1 MRKMALVQDDPVL
14 QLLADNNVGNNS
26 NLVFSMKFPDNSF
39 KALATLLKEH
49 AGALKTGNF
58 CFFQQG
64 VTYQRWDDGESV
76 FNYAE
81 LHGEEMC
88 GYNYRSCDD
97 IDPREVR
104 HMVGVSFIDLC
115 GRIKGSKNDG
125 VMIYKIRNNPCIHVK
140 TIDGTGDNN
149 NIRTV
154 TPRTLKQENYN
165 IDNIEQEFCFSTI
178 PDVKVT
184 TVAFKNMIT
193 IMNTIGSS
201 SIKITRHERGVMCY
215 GIGPDNN
222 VMSVQPWFD
231 DCEVNAV
238 EKAVSEVSDS
248 ALSFLDDIDDSFLS
262 TTSQNAIVS
271 YVEDDQDYQVKV
283 VARSLKSFAK
293 FHTICPI
300 GIVKIYMGR
309 DAVKFEGSIGT
320 YGTLTT
326 IVRSNC
332 TK

>member
-14 QLLADNNVGNNS
+14 QLLADDNVGNNS

-125 VMIYKIRNNPCIHVK
+125 VMIYKIRNNPNIHVK

-165 IDNIEQEFCFSTI
+165 IDNI
-178 PDVKVT
+178 
-184 TVAFKNMIT
+184 
-193 IMNTIGSS
+193 
-201 SIKITRHERGVMCY
+201 
-215 GIGPDNN
+215 
-222 VMSVQPWFD
+222 
-231 DCEVNAV
+231 
-238 EKAVSEVSDS
+238 
-248 ALSFLDDIDDSFLS
+248 
-262 TTSQNAIVS
+262 
-271 YVEDDQDYQVKV
+271 
-283 VARSLKSFAK
+283 
-293 FHTICPI
+293 
-300 GIVKIYMGR
+300 
-309 DAVKFEGSIGT
+309 
-320 YGTLTT
+320 
-326 IVRSNC
+326 
-332 TK
+332 